1 MKKGTNTIFFI
12 HPSKI
17 PKGKKSAYCKLVS
30 SIRPLKSEVNRVRV
44 TIGGDHLDY
53 EGFTSTV
60 PAILTTVKIHLNSVI
75 STPNA
80 KYMTIDIK
88 DFYYGM
94 PMDDYKYGFLLLE
107 LVPDEIVQQYNL
119 LKIACNGRVYFEIDK
134 GMPGL
139 KQAGII
145 AHNRLSKLLTNA
157 GYC

>member
-17 PKGKKSAYCKLVS
+17 LKGKKSAYCKLVS

-60 PAILTTVKIHLNSVI
+60 PATLTTVKIYLNSVI
-75 STPNA
+75 SIPNA
-80 KYMTIDIK
+80 KYIIIDIK
-88 DFYYGM
+88 DFYYGT
-94 PMDDYKYGFLLLE
+94 PMDDYEYEFLLLE

-119 LKIACNGRVYFEIDK
+119 LKISCNGRVYFEIRKD
-134 GMPGL
+134 MPGL
-139 KQAGII
+139 K
-145 AHNRLSKLLTNA
+145 
-157 GYC
+157 